1 MNEWQDIV
9 ISVGAII
16 FALALWPSILS
27 KDKPA
32 LWTSLVTGIVLFVF
46 ALTYG
51 SLSLWYAAATTA
63 ITASLWIVLVVQK
76 ILQARE

>member
-9 ISVGAII
+9 ISAGALIL
-16 FALALWPSILS
+16 ALALWPSILS

-32 LWTSLVTGIVLFVF
+32 LWTSLVTGAVLFVF

-51 SLSLWYAAATTA
+51 SLSLW
-63 ITASLWIVLVVQK
+63 
-76 ILQARE
+76 